1 MPADHTI
8 CFKVDDELY
17 DALQKLSAKKHLSM
31 SELIRKLIQ
40 KSLDSELADEQVDFV
55 RSQIAAE
62 LRENIKPQF
71 DRIAKLEAKI
81 GYQSIATFHLL
92 AYLIENI
99 FPQNDFEN
107 IKSKSK
113 QMALAYLK
121 PSETQIAD
129 IMKSDE
135 RMKEK
140 AEK

>member
-1 MPADHTI
+1 
-8 CFKVDDELY
+8 
-17 DALQKLSAKKHLSM
+17 M
-31 SELIRKLIQ
+31 SYMTRCKSLRRRSIYLCRRLIRRLLQ

-55 RSQIAAE
+55 RSQIGAE

-71 DRIAKLEAKI
+71 DRVAKLEAKI

-99 FPQNDFEN
+99 FPKNDFES

-121 PSETQIAD
+121 PTDMQIAD
-129 IMKSDE
+129 ILRSDE
-135 RMKEK
+135 RMNEK
-140 AEK
+140 AKNS